1 MAVREEVRRAWDGFL
16 ERTKERRLDG
26 DERFRCTVQ
35 IGDHPGHILYRDSEY
50 LYSAHLSE
58 RWILIG
64 GWSDPSESLVEA
76 FQFAF
81 DKASVEFVMGS

>member
-1 MAVREEVRRAWDGFL
+1 MAVREEVREAWDGFL
-16 ERTKERRLDG
+16 ERTKDRRRDG
-26 DERFRCTVQ
+26 DERFRLAVQ

-50 LYSAHLSE
+50 LYSSNLSE

-64 GWSDPSESLVEA
+64 GWSEPAESLAEA

-81 DKASVEFVMGS
+81 DKASVESVMLP

>member
-1 MAVREEVRRAWDGFL
+1 M